1 MISAI
6 HKYGFKKRNFVGLEH
21 FKENKLV
28 YSCQYN
34 SIGERQ
40 KHDFFLNWYKNS
52 KNENRQSN
60 QPTIQPTKSTKRK
73 PKQSTTY

>member
-28 YSCQYN
+28 YNCQYN
-34 SIGERQ
+34 SIGER
-40 KHDFFLNWYKNS
+40 
-52 KNENRQSN
+52 
-60 QPTIQPTKSTKRK
+60 
-73 PKQSTTY
+73 